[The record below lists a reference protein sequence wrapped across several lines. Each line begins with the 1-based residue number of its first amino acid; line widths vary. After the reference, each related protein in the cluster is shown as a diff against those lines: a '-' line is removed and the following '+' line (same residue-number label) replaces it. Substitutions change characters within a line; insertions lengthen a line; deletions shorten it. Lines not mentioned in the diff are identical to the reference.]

1 MTGDPLTCR
10 PTGRLR
16 RNWTPRSSDYDRV
29 ISMRAKA
36 KLRSPAYGAVLC
48 AAIALVV
55 ADSTS
60 ARAEQSVGSGT
71 RVLVPTPAELPGW
84 RPGPSQAQVSG
95 DLIHNQLDRAYP
107 EPTANRIADG
117 WVATYHRTHTGLNS
131 FAAVTRSPAAARLAV
146 KHFAASLPS
155 QGFAAR
161 RIAIG
166 DGGVI
171 GGTGTKP
178 GALATTTGITWSSGR
193 YVMSVFAQTQGPKPA
208 VSETQLAQL
217 ARRVQSRIRTA
228 G

>member
-84 RPGPSQAQVSG
+84 RPGPSGAQVSG

-107 EPTANRIADG
+107 APTANRIADG